1 MSIWVMRMPGSR
13 RLSFRETLCLVS
25 ASRPI
30 SLPSRFH
37 GSVRGRAGSGI
48 GETGDRSR
56 KPGEWKYATA
66 AVKMEGVPLECPRAL
81 GCESPRDQLC

>member
-1 MSIWVMRMPGSR
+1 MKMPEHQEVI
-13 RLSFRETLCLVS
+13 FRETLCLVN

-30 SLPSRFH
+30 GMLSRFH

>member
-1 MSIWVMRMPGSR
+1 MKMPEHQEV
-13 RLSFRETLCLVS
+13 SFRETLCLVS

-30 SLPSRFH
+30 GLPRRFH

-66 AVKMEGVPLECPRAL
+66 GVEMEGGTSRMSKSH
-81 GCESPRDQLC
+81 GM